1 MTPQKALRQK
11 LGDLVV
17 PARTSITLVCLVL
30 VSSPSI
36 SEFTL
41 VACQS
46 QDSMGNFLARA
57 SWQGQSSKL

>member
-17 PARTSITLVCLVL
+17 PARASITLVCPAFM
-30 VSSPSI
+30 SSPSI
-36 SEFTL
+36 SEFTP
-41 VACQS
+41 VAWQS
-46 QDSMGNFLARA
+46 QDSTGNFLAWA